1 VCFTFLVRLIRRDP
15 VLIYLAVLLPL
26 FDLAKY
32 FGISLVLL
40 FHTHCTCHLRK
51 VPEALSRR
59 SLFSLRPSTS
69 SQIKLDDAI
78 LNIIR
83 NLGISRE
90 PGMGLGV
97 VYNSRVKRPGKRGVR
112 AGKAARRARA
122 AKKFV
127 PFALVNARSLL
138 KRVDVITHHL
148 ITYDLDLL
156 AVTET
161 WLNERHGDDDLLN
174 ICPTGFSAVHSAR
187 LGGRRGGGVALI
199 YRESYRT
206 HVVSFGYTAT
216 SFEYLMVLLQCNST
230 CIRLVIVY
238 RPPSQSTKCSDGQFL
253 SDFSGFLQ
261 LLVVSSGKLLIVGDF
276 NIHVDVAGNSTACKF
291 LTLLD
296 SFGLSQHIRGITHL
310 DGHTLDLVI
319 SRISDNVVCEC
330 MVSALIED
338 HFAIHTLIRAHRP
351 VRPQKRITYR
361 ELDRIDADCFMSDL
375 LSLSLFTD
383 PSDDLNIL
391 LEQYNADLSLLLD
404 KHAPERSKVI
414 TVRPANPWVSTDVL
428 AIRRRCRASERRWRN
443 RKKKGLAL
451 EIDREIVRNLL
462 KEKRHLLKKEK
473 SSFLNEKIAEAEG
486 KKSLFNIVD
495 SFLLKKPGLKLP
507 RHDSLPDLVSRFSDH
522 FLKKVTDIRA
532 SLDDVAF
539 CSSAT
544 ATADA
549 DVSIDGP
556 LFLFV

>member
-1 VCFTFLVRLIRRDP
+1 
-15 VLIYLAVLLPL
+15 
-26 FDLAKY
+26 
-32 FGISLVLL
+32 
-40 FHTHCTCHLRK
+40 
-51 VPEALSRR
+51 
-59 SLFSLRPSTS
+59 
-69 SQIKLDDAI
+69 
-78 LNIIR
+78 
-83 NLGISRE
+83 
-90 PGMGLGV
+90 MGLGV

-296 SFGLSQHIRGITHL
+296 SFGLSQHIRGISL
-310 DGHTLDLVI
+310 ILMATLSI
-319 SRISDNVVCEC
+319 
-330 MVSALIED
+330 
-338 HFAIHTLIRAHRP
+338 
-351 VRPQKRITYR
+351 
-361 ELDRIDADCFMSDL
+361 
-375 LSLSLFTD
+375 SLSRVSPTT
-383 PSDDLNIL
+383 SSVNAWCL
-391 LEQYNADLSLLLD
+391 L
-404 KHAPERSKVI
+404 
-414 TVRPANPWVSTDVL
+414 
-428 AIRRRCRASERRWRN
+428 
-443 RKKKGLAL
+443 
-451 EIDREIVRNLL
+451 
-462 KEKRHLLKKEK
+462 
-473 SSFLNEKIAEAEG
+473 
-486 KKSLFNIVD
+486 
-495 SFLLKKPGLKLP
+495 
-507 RHDSLPDLVSRFSDH
+507 
-522 FLKKVTDIRA
+522 
-532 SLDDVAF
+532 
-539 CSSAT
+539 
-544 ATADA
+544 
-549 DVSIDGP
+549 
-556 LFLFV
+556 